1 MAQGRIDY
9 QVGFK
14 IDQSAL
20 KQLKSSLQEIQKMSY
35 TDVMKNTG
43 SNLKEARDSLNS
55 IKRVAG
61 DVEIALEKA
70 FNTKLNKMPHCPLRS
85 IPAVHGRIIDA
96 NKLKNHYSWWGDCG
110 GEGAERKQIFDTIV
124 DLQPTIIES
133 NLEL

>member
-70 FNTKLNKMPHCPLRS
+70 FNTKLNTVN
-85 IPAVHGRIIDA
+85 I
-96 NKLKNHYSWWGDCG
+96 
-110 GEGAERKQIFDTIV
+110 
-124 DLQPTIIES
+124 
-133 NLEL
+133 